1 MDTEVFQL
9 QQLYDIF
16 YAFRKYSLIY
26 YISCLQRNDILG
38 VIKDNEID
46 RWQFILKIGQV
57 HRISGFSMGT
67 TTEQDRQIVDN
78 NLKLFSHA
86 TLKY

>member
-1 MDTEVFQL
+1 MDAEVFQF

-16 YAFRKYSLIY
+16 YAFKKQSLIY

-46 RWQFILKIGQV
+46 MWQFILKTGRV
-57 HRISGFSMGT
+57 HRISRFSVGT
-67 TTEQDRQIVDN
+67 TTERDR
-78 NLKLFSHA
+78 
-86 TLKY
+86 